1 MEDQVSIERMSQ
13 SLYFKTNFV
22 GADPEK
28 LKWLPA
34 CLGVQSPETGWRDRK
49 KSNGCKFTLTTKTTW
64 CIYVYIHIHR
74 RNKTLH
80 E

>member
-28 LKWLPA
+28 IKM
-34 CLGVQSPETGWRDRK
+34 VTSV
-49 KSNGCKFTLTTKTTW
+49 F
-64 CIYVYIHIHR
+64 R
-74 RNKTLH
+74 RIIA
-80 E
+80 

>member
-49 KSNGCKFTLTTKTTW
+49 SRMGVSL
-64 CIYVYIHIHR
+64 R
-74 RNKTLH
+74 
-80 E
+80 